1 MKDTTFKI
9 ENQEFRIF
17 LSDKMKNFNQHI
29 LHKINMEVN
38 TSSESRAFRLKNDLD
53 NFLKDDFL
61 PRIEYL
67 LDEIIPGNQ
76 TLRYNSLDLE
86 IDLKPEDS
94 LQMAREML
102 INQLRNKLDSTV
114 PDFSMPSSRLDV
126 EGYDKDFREPDYSKK
141 PGQAF
146 VAEPLTDEE
155 DSLLYFLETGLLP
168 WFVNPPEFSAS
179 LESKSITI
187 LLQNK
192 VFLQKLKSLFA
203 AKPDALER
211 FVLQMNP
218 EITIELIS
226 HLAGHQSVDQKRL
239 KQKLTRLFATIQTD
253 VFKLIISNLTQNDY
267 SGRNDLRMKF
277 RNEAFEN
284 RPKAD
289 IKIIQEILK
298 IIGFPDELPLKTGKK
313 DSVISEANDNDD
325 QLQNKVGPEYR
336 KSYSIDLKAVY
347 VQNAGMVLAHPFLP
361 QLFAITGCLDERK
374 QLLPGKQ
381 QEAIQ
386 LLHYLATGEEP
397 DREFNLT
404 FEKYLC
410 GLPLE
415 TPLTQLTEIRL
426 ADKQECDEVLRSM
439 VSFWPALKNTSPDG
453 LRQMFFHRSGKLD
466 LHTSPHKLYIERKAQ
481 DVLLDKLQWNISIVK
496 LPWMNDLLFVEW

>member
-17 LSDKMKNFNQHI
+17 LSVKMKNLNQHI
-29 LHKINMEVN
+29 LHQINMEVN
-38 TSSESRAFRLKNDLD
+38 TSSEPRAFRLKNDLD

-61 PRIEYL
+61 PRIEHL
-67 LDEIIPGNQ
+67 LDEIFPGNQ

-102 INQLRNKLDSTV
+102 INQLRSKLDSTV
-114 PDFSMPSSRLDV
+114 PDFSMASSRV
-126 EGYDKDFREPDYSKK
+126 NFEGYDKDFSEPDHPTK
-141 PGQAF
+141 PGQPF
-146 VAEPLTDEE
+146 VAEPPTDEE

-179 LESKSITI
+179 LESKSISI

-192 VFLQKLKSLFA
+192 VFLQKLKSLFS

-211 FVLQMNP
+211 FVQQMNP

-226 HLAGHQSVDQKRL
+226 HLAGHQSVYQKRL
-239 KQKLTRLFATIQTD
+239 KQKLTRLSAMIQTD

-267 SGRNDLRMKF
+267 SRRSELRMKF
-277 RNEAFEN
+277 RSEVFKRTSETN
-284 RPKAD
+284 
-289 IKIIQEILK
+289 IKNIQGILK
-298 IIGFPDELPLKTGKK
+298 MVGLPDELPLTTGQK
-313 DSVISEANDNDD
+313 DSVISGVKDNDD
-325 QLQNKVGPEYR
+325 QLQNQVNPENR

-347 VQNAGMVLAHPFLP
+347 VQNAGMILAHPFLP
-361 QLFAITGCLDERK
+361 QLFTITGCLNERK
-374 QLLPGKQ
+374 QLMPDKLQK
-381 QEAIQ
+381 AIQ
-386 LLHYLATGEEP
+386 LLHYLATGEEA

-415 TPLTQLTEIRL
+415 TPLTQLTEIGL

-453 LRQMFFHRSGKLD
+453 LRQMFFHRNGKLD
-466 LHTSPHKLYIERKAQ
+466 LHKSPHKLYIERKAQ
-481 DVLLDKLQWNISIVK
+481 DVLLDNLQWNISIVK
-496 LPWMNDLLFVEW
+496 LPWMDDLLFVEW

>member
-17 LSDKMKNFNQHI
+17 LSEKMKNLNQHI
-29 LHKINMEVN
+29 LHQINMEVN
-38 TSSESRAFRLKNDLD
+38 TNSEPRAFLLKNDLD

-61 PRIEYL
+61 PRIEHL
-67 LDEIIPGNQ
+67 LDEIFPGNQ

-102 INQLRNKLDSTV
+102 INQLRSKLDSTV
-114 PDFSMPSSRLDV
+114 PDFSTPSSKLDF
-126 EGYDKDFREPDYSKK
+126 EGYDKDFIEPDHSTK
-141 PGQAF
+141 PGQPF

-179 LESKSITI
+179 LESKSISI

-192 VFLQKLKSLFA
+192 VFLQKLKSLFS

-226 HLAGHQSVDQKRL
+226 HLAGPQLVDQKRL
-239 KQKLTRLFATIQTD
+239 KQKLTCLSAMIQTD
-253 VFKLIISNLTQNDY
+253 VLKLIISNLTQNDY
-267 SGRNDLRMKF
+267 PGRSDFRMKF
-277 RNEAFEN
+277 RSEVFKNTSET
-284 RPKAD
+284 D
-289 IKIIQEILK
+289 IEFIQGILK
-298 IIGFPDELPLKTGKK
+298 MVGLPDELPLTAGQK
-313 DSVISEANDNDD
+313 DSVISGAKDNDD
-325 QLQNKVGPEYR
+325 QLQNQVNPENR

-347 VQNAGMVLAHPFLP
+347 IQNAGMILAHPFLP
-361 QLFAITGCLDERK
+361 QLLASTGCLEHK
-374 QLLPGKQ
+374 QVLPEKQ
-381 QEAIQ
+381 QKAVQ
-386 LLHYLATGEEP
+386 LLHYLTTGGET

-415 TPLTQLTEIRL
+415 TPLTQLSEIGS

-453 LRQMFFHRSGKLD
+453 LRQMFFHRNGKLD
-466 LHTSPHKLYIERKAQ
+466 LHKSPHKLYIERKAQ

-496 LPWMNDLLFVEW
+496 LPWMDDLLFVEW